1 MLSRANP
8 RLKLKLVD
16 VERPSITN
24 LSPVGCSMSQNE
36 RLSENPEVFDAKKSQ
51 AFLKKVG
58 RVAARIPFARN
69 ALAMYYALIDS
80 EIPMSQKAPIVGALA
95 YFVLPF
101 DLIPDFIVGVGFADD
116 AAVIATAFKAV
127 QMIISDK
134 HYAKADEFLAQL
146 RAAE

>member
-1 MLSRANP
+1 MA
-8 RLKLKLVD
+8 
-16 VERPSITN
+16 
-24 LSPVGCSMSQNE
+24 QHE
-36 RLSENPEVFDAKKSQ
+36 RLNENPEVFDEKKSK

-80 EIPMSQKAPIVGALA
+80 EIPMAQKAPIVGALA
-95 YFVLPF
+95 YFVLPI
-101 DLIPDFIVGVGFADD
+101 DLIPDFIMGVGFADD